1 MKIIYGTSNQA
12 KIAQVKDY
20 LDYKNIDVEILSL
33 KDIGFNEEIDENGTT
48 FEENSLI
55 KAKAIKA
62 YCEKNDINEIIMT
75 DDAGLCIDALNG
87 EPGVYSA
94 RYAGDHAP
102 QIVAINKV
110 LSKMENVKDED
121 RTAKFVCVLT
131 LMNIPDISLIRT
143 ISPLMRT
150 ASRSVRWAYVCIKTD
165 MRLLSTGRNTVVQ
178 NQIGHVAASVSIPV
192 HLQNTEEPYTFLQQI
207 IQDYL
212 TYRQETVKHGKR
224 NMMEVLP

>member
-131 LMNIPDISLIRT
+131 VIMPDGEKF
-143 ISPLMRT
+143 
-150 ASRSVRWAYVCIKTD
+150 VCRGETKGKIAKKYSKLE
-165 MRLLSTGRNTVVQ
+165 M
-178 NQIGHVAASVSIPV
+178 
-192 HLQNTEEPYTFLQQI
+192 
-207 IQDYL
+207 L
-212 TYRQETVKHGKR
+212 TYSPIFIPEGFNRTMNELTPEELGDTHREKALMQLIKIIK
-224 NMMEVLP
+224 

>member
-55 KAKAIKA
+55 KAKATKA

-131 LMNIPDISLIRT
+131 LMMPDE
-143 ISPLMRT
+143 
-150 ASRSVRWAYVCIKTD
+150 K
-165 MRLLSTGRNTVVQ
+165 
-178 NQIGHVAASVSIPV
+178 
-192 HLQNTEEPYTFLQQI
+192 
-207 IQDYL
+207 
-212 TYRQETVKHGKR
+212 
-224 NMMEVLP
+224 

>member
-110 LSKMENVKDED
+110 LSKMENVKATTSTDEETGETTETD
-121 RTAKFVCVLT
+121 TLGVYVVTAGRAEFKPVTILT
-131 LMNIPDISLIRT
+131 EGDDFYVVQ
-143 ISPLMRT
+143 
-150 ASRSVRWAYVCIKTD
+150 SVREDKKALRAGDEVIVQATGLYD
-165 MRLLSTGRNTVVQ
+165 GQLL
-178 NQIGHVAASVSIPV
+178 
-192 HLQNTEEPYTFLQQI
+192 LY
-207 IQDYL
+207 
-212 TYRQETVKHGKR
+212 
-224 NMMEVLP
+224 